1 MSSIFLESENFD
13 FAENFSK
20 NISNQSEPKYSYSQE
35 FSSEKKRENFSK
47 KPQKNTNL
55 LSD

>member
-20 NISNQSEPKYSYSQE
+20 NISNQSESKSSHSQE

-55 LSD
+55 LLD